1 MRARA
6 LAAAAAVWWLAG
18 CSGPGGAQREPEPFG
33 TRPATA
39 VLKDALI
46 VTAVKAKLT
55 VGDPDS
61 ATTLGVASR
70 DGVVTLRG
78 TVRDAAAHRRDVA
91 SARSVAGVTQV
102 VDQLRVDPRGPRP
115 GTQLADAA
123 LATRVVA
130 AYTAQ
135 LGLQRVTVTVD
146 GGVATLAGTVADA
159 RTRSRIEAAA
169 RGTDGIRNVVDRIR
183 VERP

>member
-1 MRARA
+1 MRALA
-6 LAAAAAVWWLAG
+6 LAAAAVVWSLAG
-18 CSGPGGAQREPEPFG
+18 CNGPGGSAREPEPFG
-33 TRPATA
+33 TRAATE

-46 VTAVKAKLT
+46 VAAVKAQLT
-55 VGDPDS
+55 TDDPDS
-61 ATTLGVASR
+61 ATTLGVGSR

-78 TVRDAAAHRRDVA
+78 TVRDAAARGRDVA
-91 SARSVAGVTQV
+91 AARAVTGVKQV

-115 GTQLADAA
+115 GRQIADAA

-146 GGVATLAGTVADA
+146 RGVATLAGTVPDT

-169 RGTDGIRNVVDRIR
+169 RGTDGIRNVVDQIR